1 MVVQRRLIITESER
15 NRILGM
21 YNRPQIDESVVITDW
36 LSPDE
41 KYVIFMDDL
50 IDVENKTKIGNIWE
64 NFEHFKFFIKHS
76 FEVADHVSQ
85 EIKESVLSTI
95 NSLLITES
103 NQNFEGLKP
112 HIKELLKENIFS
124 DAWDWAKEQG
134 QSAVKG
140 VTDFAKTSY
149 DGLKKAYGYISDGLW
164 SKAIALFKKGLLYV
178 ARKIRSAMYTPIGI
192 LLETILIVATEG
204 LAKIPSIAV
213 WGIIVALDIYEF
225 STGNYEEP
233 DLAMGWRIF
242 FFGIDILGLVIAGA
256 AAKAPKVLVQS
267 LIKKFGN
274 GSKGVMAAIKNNKT
288 LRGIAQK
295 ILDNV
300 KKVKGPFAKAVK
312 WLKKNAPKLYNFFS
326 TIINS
331 LGKLINMIVKTL
343 TRILGGVGTFA
354 KGTAKVAGAPGRAVS
369 KGLGG
374 GKLGATGQAV
384 VNVGTPLA
392 AIGTY
397 QKGKEKE
404 RMDNFYNALKNS
416 DVKADYSGLDL

>member
-1 MVVQRRLIITESER
+1 MVVQRRLVITESER

-21 YNRPQIDESVVITDW
+21 YSRPQIDESVVITDW

-64 NFEHFKFFIKHS
+64 NFEHFKFFLKHS

-85 EIKESVLSTI
+85 EIKESVLTSI

-112 HIKELLKENIFS
+112 HVKELLKENVFS
-124 DAWDWAKEQG
+124 DVWDWAKEQG
-134 QSAVKG
+134 HNAVTG
-140 VTDFAKTSY
+140 VTDFVKTSAE
-149 DGLKKAYGYISDGLW
+149 GLSKTWSHISKGEW
-164 SKAIALFKKGLLYV
+164 SKALDLLGKGLLYV

-192 LLETILIVATEG
+192 LLEAILIVVTEG
-204 LAKIPSIAV
+204 AAKIPAIVV

-225 STGNYEEP
+225 TTGNYEDP
-233 DLAMGWRIF
+233 DLHMGWRIF

-256 AAKAPKVLVQS
+256 AAKGPKVLVQS
-267 LIKKFGN
+267 LVKKFGS
-274 GSKGVMAAIKNNKT
+274 GQKGVMAAVKNNKT

-300 KKVKGPFAKAVK
+300 KKVKGPFERAMT
-312 WLKKNAPKLYNFFS
+312 WLKTNAPKMYNFFK
-326 TIINS
+326 TIINA

-343 TRILGGVGTFA
+343 TRILGGLGTFT
-354 KGTAKVAGAPGRAVS
+354 KGTVKVAGAPGRVVS

-374 GKLGATGQAV
+374 GKLGTAGQTV
-384 VNVGTPLA
+384 VNVGAPLA
-392 AIGTY
+392 GIGVY
-397 QKGKEKE
+397 QKAKEKE
-404 RMDNFYNALKNS
+404 KMDDFYNALKSS